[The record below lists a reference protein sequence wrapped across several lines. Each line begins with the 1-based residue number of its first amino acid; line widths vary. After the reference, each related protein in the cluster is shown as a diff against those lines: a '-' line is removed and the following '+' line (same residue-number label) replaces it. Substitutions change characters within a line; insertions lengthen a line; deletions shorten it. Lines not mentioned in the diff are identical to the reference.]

1 MKKIYQPNIIE
12 ISNVIIESLDKDGFF
27 TEYEIR
33 STDFAQELF
42 CDHLTD
48 KFILGE
54 FDLNENDGDFF
65 TDEEFEKILK
75 MVVAGSILYEMKEN
89 GWVDSYEDDET
100 EEVFFL
106 TEEGK
111 KQLGD
116 KN

>member
-12 ISNVIIESLDKDGFF
+12 IANMYIESLESDGFF
-27 TEYEIR
+27 NEYEIK
-33 STDFAQELF
+33 STEFARDMF

-54 FDLNENDGDFF
+54 FENDNDDFF

-75 MVVAGSILYEMKEN
+75 MIVAGSILYEMKEN
-89 GWVDSYEDDET
+89 GWVESYEDEDT

-106 TEEGK
+106 TEKGK
-111 KQLGD
+111 KELNE
-116 KN
+116 KK